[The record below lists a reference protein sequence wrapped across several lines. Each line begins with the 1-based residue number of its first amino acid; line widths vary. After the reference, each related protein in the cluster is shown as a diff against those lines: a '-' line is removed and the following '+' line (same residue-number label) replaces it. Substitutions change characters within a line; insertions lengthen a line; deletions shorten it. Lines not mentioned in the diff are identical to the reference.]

1 MTREARVAAAQA
13 TIFSILDNKQKEIIE
28 LVLSKYNETGV
39 EELIFTGNIPRKTST
54 SLNLRWK
61 LRTSS
66 HWFESGFP
74 GFIGLTIT
82 SLVWVERLLLNGA
95 FIYRPFADA
104 LRIGEKKG
112 TR

>member
-39 EELIFTGNIPRKTST
+39 EELIFKGNIPQKTST

-61 LRTSS
+61 LRNSS
-66 HWFESGFP
+66 HWFESGFT
-74 GFIGLTIT
+74 GFSGFMIT
-82 SLVWVERLLLNGA
+82 SSV
-95 FIYRPFADA
+95 
-104 LRIGEKKG
+104 
-112 TR
+112 

>member
-54 SLNLRWK
+54 SQISDGNYG
-61 LRTSS
+61 TAA
-66 HWFESGFP
+66 
-74 GFIGLTIT
+74 IGLNQDLQD
-82 SLVWVERLLLNGA
+82 SQDL
-95 FIYRPFADA
+95 
-104 LRIGEKKG
+104 
-112 TR
+112 

>member
-1 MTREARVAAAQA
+1 MTREARVEAAQA

-39 EELIFTGNIPRKTST
+39 EELIFKGNIPQKTST

-66 HWFESGFP
+66 HWFESGFS
-74 GFIGLTIT
+74 GLTIT
-82 SLVWVERLLLNGA
+82 SLVWVGRLLLNGV
-95 FIYRPFADA
+95 FIYRPLAD
-104 LRIGEKKG
+104 
-112 TR
+112 T